1 MRASSEQRAHP
12 GADAL
17 TERLRTEAHERLLN
31 GLTRVAIA
39 LFRPH
44 FELVAD
50 CGEAPR
56 DGRV

>member
-1 MRASSEQRAHP
+1 VRASSEQRAHS

-31 GLTRVAIA
+31 GLARVAIA
-39 LFRPH
+39 LFGPR
-44 FELVAD
+44 FELVTD

-56 DGRV
+56 DGGV